1 MRHTP
6 RWRVR
11 LTRRFHRVLG
21 ADFGKGWRDVPY
33 KLSALY
39 LAANLSLPRG
49 DAEDG
54 I

>member
-1 MRHTP
+1 MEQNLLPTGTLEKP
-6 RWRVR
+6 AA
-11 LTRRFHRVLG
+11 LLI
-21 ADFGKGWRDVPY
+21 DY

-39 LAANLSLPRG
+39 LAANLSPPRE